1 MLKATQLT
9 FNPNFVNEMCIL
21 RSTSTFVEHSSC
33 RTDVIHVTFPHVLYI
48 LGKMYILGIFCWDE
62 ITIEKCCEHLFC
74 GFYEGRWISIRVTHS
89 PEYLEKG
96 SALLYSIM
104 IMMIHLIFCSP
115 KLPRSVTGLRHSHN
129 TPEAASADASDGCS
143 SWNETYQL
151 FQMDGET
158 LEETQNMERLP

>member
-1 MLKATQLT
+1 M
-9 FNPNFVNEMCIL
+9 
-21 RSTSTFVEHSSC
+21 
-33 RTDVIHVTFPHVLYI
+33 
-48 LGKMYILGIFCWDE
+48 
-62 ITIEKCCEHLFC
+62 
-74 GFYEGRWISIRVTHS
+74 THS

-96 SALLYSIM
+96 SALPAVVFHHDHDD
-104 IMMIHLIFCSP
+104 HLIFCTP

-158 LEETQNMERLP
+158 LEETQNMERLQ

>member
-48 LGKMYILGIFCWDE
+48 LGLICWDE
-62 ITIEKCCEHLFC
+62 IPIKKCEYFF
-74 GFYEGRWISIRVTHS
+74 GFYHTRSSGWGWHILLNISQW
-89 PEYLEKG
+89 
-96 SALLYSIM
+96 LYSIM
-104 IMMIHLIFCSP
+104 IMMIHLIFCNP
-115 KLPRSVTGLRHSHN
+115 KLPRYITGLRHSHN

-143 SWNETYQL
+143 SWWNETCQL
-151 FQMDGET
+151 FEMDVET
-158 LEETQNMERLP
+158 LEETQNMERPQWKAFHS